1 MPIGLPMT
9 ISTCGSDPAA
19 WATGEPW
26 AIDSRYVIPICTG
39 GLPGGGR
46 WLDWESGSGSTADL
60 IRFVQDPPDDILVP
74 SSQAV
79 AFGNTNSTS
88 LQDALNSWAGSV
100 VAIPLLDGASGSGSS
115 QQAHI
120 ARTTGFVIERALIAG
135 DNTVACGASIRCII
149 GTFVDRNGQSV
160 SLVPLDDVTYGD
172 PPQSLEAS
180 ASSGLPVTFSSS
192 GPCTIAGTTVT
203 IDGAGACQV
212 TASQAG
218 SDDYLPASAT
228 DTFTIARSAL
238 TVTAVDTTRTL
249 GATSPAFTVRYTG
262 FVNDE
267 SPSVLDGSVL
277 VSPTSTVSATSPG
290 VYVLRASGLTATN
303 YDISYVDG
311 TLTSIYR
318 ICLLYDPAK
327 PISGATAPLKVSL
340 CNAAGTDLSA
350 SAITLTALA
359 IEHGGVQVK
368 ALTGTFK
375 FDRKL
380 GPSGGYKFDAPISG
394 LPGGTSYAV
403 RFRVAGDPSG
413 VSQSAPFVLKAGKH

>member
-1 MPIGLPMT
+1 M
-9 ISTCGSDPAA
+9 
-19 WATGEPW
+19 
-26 AIDSRYVIPICTG
+26 
-39 GLPGGGR
+39 
-46 WLDWESGSGSTADL
+46 
-60 IRFVQDPPDDILVP
+60 
-74 SSQAV
+74 
-79 AFGNTNSTS
+79 
-88 LQDALNSWAGSV
+88 
-100 VAIPLLDGASGSGSS
+100 
-115 QQAHI
+115 
-120 ARTTGFVIERALIAG
+120 
-135 DNTVACGASIRCII
+135 
-149 GTFVDRNGQSV
+149 

-172 PPQSLEAS
+172 PRQNLEAS

-203 IDGAGACQV
+203 IDGAGACQI

-218 SDDYLPASAT
+218 SEDYLPASAT

-267 SPSVLDGSVL
+267 SPSVLDGSVQ
-277 VSPTSTVSATSPG
+277 VSPTTTVSATSPG

-327 PISGATAPLKVSL
+327 PLSGATAPLKVYL

-350 SAITLTALA
+350 SAITLTAVA
-359 IEHGGVQVK
+359 IEHAGVQVK
-368 ALTGTFK
+368 ALTGIVQVRSEARAERWLQVRRG
-375 FDRKL
+375 DSP
-380 GPSGGYKFDAPISG
+380 GSPVAPAMPSG
-394 LPGGTSYAV
+394 
-403 RFRVAGDPSG
+403 
-413 VSQSAPFVLKAGKH
+413 SASRATHRGSASPPRSS